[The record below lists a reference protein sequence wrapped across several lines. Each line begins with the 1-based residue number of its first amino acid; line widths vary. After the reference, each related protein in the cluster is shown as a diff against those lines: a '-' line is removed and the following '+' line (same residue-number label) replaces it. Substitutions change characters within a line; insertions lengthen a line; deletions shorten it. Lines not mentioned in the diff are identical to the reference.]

1 MHIIGPERWWAGG
14 SVGLSL
20 PTLREVGS
28 TVCGTPRG
36 GGSTM
41 GPIQLG
47 AEGSLGL
54 AGEARPKEGGRGSGG
69 ARRGGGPRGGGEGG
83 GWLGGGSCPE
93 GSTAPLLLLLLRVRG
108 CHLPETG
115 SQVSQRKA
123 ASVGGRGP
131 APCAFIVSVTGSL
144 GVGPP

>member
-54 AGEARPKEGGRGSGG
+54 AGEARPKEGGRKGGSSGVVA
-69 ARRGGGPRGGGEGG
+69 ARRV
-83 GWLGGGSCPE
+83 
-93 GSTAPLLLLLLRVRG
+93 PLLHYSYYYCV
-108 CHLPETG
+108 
-115 SQVSQRKA
+115 
-123 ASVGGRGP
+123 
-131 APCAFIVSVTGSL
+131 
-144 GVGPP
+144 